1 VNEDY
6 SIDAS
11 GDEDSSSS
19 VMTSGAWLFLIVFG
33 VFLVLIIIIGCFLLY
48 RMRLKKKR
56 GQKGCW
62 ERLEERRKQA
72 KEESK

>member
-1 VNEDY
+1 
-6 SIDAS
+6 
-11 GDEDSSSS
+11 
-19 VMTSGAWLFLIVFG
+19 LIVFG